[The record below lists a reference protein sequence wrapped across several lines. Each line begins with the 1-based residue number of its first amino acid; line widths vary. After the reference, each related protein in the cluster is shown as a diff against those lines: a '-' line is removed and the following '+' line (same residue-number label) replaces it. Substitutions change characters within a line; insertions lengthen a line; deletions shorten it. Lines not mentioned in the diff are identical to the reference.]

1 MREPTTGRDLTHE
14 KKGGRPMG
22 VFLILEA
29 SQPCGKS
36 YRLGLGRFLHPHL
49 ASMLAVISRLL

>member
-1 MREPTTGRDLTHE
+1 
-14 KKGGRPMG
+14 MG

-36 YRLGLGRFLHPHL
+36 YRLGLGCFLHPHL